1 MVFIIRSAR
10 SGALKKI
17 LVALCLLAGLL
28 VLAGIAAVLL
38 IDVNTYKPRIE
49 NAVSDALGMEF
60 RIRGKMGLRLFPP
73 AGVVLSDVRLRNR
86 GSDLATAG
94 AVRVGVE
101 LLPLL
106 RRQLV
111 ITNLALV
118 DPIIRIEK
126 GADGKFNFETPPR
139 PAKPPEPGEKG
150 KAAGSSFFVAD
161 GALKNGGFFYLDRA
175 TGGKTEIS
183 GMEVALKELSL
194 PASPDVPRT
203 KGIRFTGDLRA
214 KELRTGDL
222 SVSDVKAKVAA
233 SGGICDVR
241 PFTMKLFGGTGEGGI
256 RADLS
261 MGEPVLRIDC
271 TLTGFRAE
279 ESLAAVS
286 KEKRLSGPLTLS
298 PDLSLRGTD
307 AGRMKR
313 TLNGKVSLRGKGLTV
328 HGMDIDG
335 MLSTVSAAQQLNL
348 ADVGAFLLAG
358 PLGTGAT
365 KGFQS
370 GGPQRSAGRAKDTE
384 VTMLVSDWT
393 VRDGIAEARDVAFST
408 RRNRIALKGRLDLV
422 NERFLDVT
430 VAALDPKGCV
440 RIRQKIGGPF
450 RNPQVDKTS
459 ALESA
464 VVGSFID
471 LLSPARK
478 LVGGASE
485 CERFY
490 AGSVPHPN

>member
-1 MVFIIRSAR
+1 M
-10 SGALKKI
+10 KKI
-17 LVALCLLAGLL
+17 LVALCLLIGLI

-38 IDVNTYKPRIE
+38 VDVNAHKPRIE

-60 RIRGKMGLRLFPP
+60 RIRGKVGLRLFPS
-73 AGVVLSDVRLRNR
+73 ASVVLSDVRLRNR

-94 AVRVGVE
+94 AVRAGVE

-139 PAKPPEPGEKG
+139 PAKPPEDGEKTG
-150 KAAGSSFFVAD
+150 TSLSVAN
-161 GALKNGGFFYLDRA
+161 GALKNGGFVYLDRA
-175 TGGKTEIS
+175 TGGKTEVS
-183 GMEVALKELSL
+183 GVEIALKELSL
-194 PASPDVPRT
+194 PASSDVPLT
-203 KGIRFTGDLRA
+203 KGIRFSGTLRI
-214 KELRTGDL
+214 KELKTPEATVRDL
-222 SVSDVKAKVAA
+222 EAKVAA
-233 SGGICDVR
+233 SGGIYDIR
-241 PFTMKLFGGTGEGGI
+241 PFTMKLFGGKGEGGI
-256 RADLS
+256 RTDLS
-261 MGEPVLRIDC
+261 KGEPALRIDY
-271 TLTGFRAE
+271 TLTDFRAE

-298 PDLSLRGTD
+298 PDLSLRGTA

-328 HGMDIDG
+328 HGMDIDN

-348 ADVGAFLLAG
+348 ADVGTFMLAG
-358 PLGTGAT
+358 PLGTAVT
-365 KGFQS
+365 KGYRF
-370 GGPQRSAGRAKDTE
+370 GGTGGRGKDTE

-393 VRDGIAEARDVAFST
+393 VRDGIAESRDVAFST

-422 NERFLDVT
+422 NERFVDVT
-430 VAALDPKGCV
+430 VAVLDPKGCV

-464 VVGSFID
+464 VVGSLLD
-471 LLSPARK
+471 LLAPARK
-478 LVGGASE
+478 LVGGSSE